1 MLPKC
6 RLCSAAVDCST
17 KSHIRE
23 IKLSG
28 GRGLPST
35 QCVRGLPGLAPQEHA
50 RVSADNGC
58 ADFLLAVQPILAV
71 RDRGAF
77 REKQAIPF
85 IGTTR
90 SSVCSTSLEI
100 GLTSNTRRVLS
111 WPPRRFSFSV
121 QGTADSA
128 AADSFIFPQQ
138 RGSWVF
144 SQLVKHWAAD
154 MGYAVRRVPRLPPVQ
169 AAGDWRL
176 ALELPNPTF
185 RADAMG
191 PARTQP

>member
-1 MLPKC
+1 MLPEC

-35 QCVRGLPGLAPQEHA
+35 QGVRGLPGLAPQEHA

-71 RDRGAF
+71 HDRGAF
-77 REKQAIPF
+77 REKPAIPF

-100 GLTSNTRRVLS
+100 GLTSNTRCVFLAPKKIKFQWPWGQLGLS
-111 WPPRRFSFSV
+111 VSVANIFSLPAILVSQMSYTSV
-121 QGTADSA
+121 TAISRA
-128 AADSFIFPQQ
+128 
-138 RGSWVF
+138 GSPLHVG
-144 SQLVKHWAAD
+144 SHLLNLLDVCAS
-154 MGYAVRRVPRLPPVQ
+154 
-169 AAGDWRL
+169 
-176 ALELPNPTF
+176 
-185 RADAMG
+185 
-191 PARTQP
+191 